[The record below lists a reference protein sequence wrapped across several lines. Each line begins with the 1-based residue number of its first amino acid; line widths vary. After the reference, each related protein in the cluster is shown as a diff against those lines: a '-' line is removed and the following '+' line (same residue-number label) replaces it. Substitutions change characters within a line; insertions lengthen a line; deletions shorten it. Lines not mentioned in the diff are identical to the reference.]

1 MPKYAK
7 IFKPRNITSVL
18 TLGGRYLWNYMIGKP
33 VIMNLNFNV
42 TNICNQNCPM
52 CNAVITGHPKA
63 EFVTLET
70 FKKYIDIFVDYGVAS
85 LSISGG
91 EPSVVA
97 GLPEMLDYAGNK
109 FPFGINLNTNLF
121 APAKTTR
128 AVAEAA
134 LRNNIRI
141 GISFD
146 GFDDVADKLRG
157 AKKVSATV
165 MENMKMVADMKKKMG
180 SKSTLNMH
188 TVISDKNLHQIK
200 QILDYSEKIGWS
212 QTLAPVNNFFYQEP
226 INPEAPLL
234 HYSEQLEDVIRY
246 ADAKPNISVSRQF
259 LNTIPKFTKGESPK
273 ICPYLTGIFRTN
285 KVFLDANGDLS
296 ICSRQGMWNI
306 NEQSIE
312 SIFHSDAYKKEVDDY
327 ISCAGCW
334 MVCYVE
340 SLLAMPKWYQNMVI
354 RKMIKLSKK
363 QKSAR
368 GVP

>member
-1 MPKYAK
+1 MSKGAK
-7 IFKPRNITSVL
+7 IFKVNNLSAAAKL
-18 TLGGRYLWNYMIGKP
+18 AARYLWNYALGKP

-63 EFVTLET
+63 EYVTLDT
-70 FKKYIDIFVDYGVAS
+70 FKKYIDIFVDYGVAT

-97 GLPEMLDYAGNK
+97 GMPAMLDYAGKK

-121 APAKTTR
+121 APEKTTR

-134 LRNNIRI
+134 LRNNVRI
-141 GISFD
+141 GTSFD
-146 GFDDVADKLRG
+146 GFDDVVDRLRG
-157 AKKVSATV
+157 AKNVSATI
-165 MENMKMVADMKKKMG
+165 MENMKMVSEMKKETG

-212 QTLAPVNNFFYQEP
+212 QTIAPVNNFFYQEP
-226 INPEAPLL
+226 ISPDAPLL

-246 ADAKPNISVSRQF
+246 AATKPNISVSRQF
-259 LNTIPKFTKGESPK
+259 LTTIPKFAKGESPK

-285 KVFLDANGDLS
+285 KVFLDVNGDLA
-296 ICSRQGMWNI
+296 ICSRKGMGNI
-306 NEQSIE
+306 NTQSIE
-312 SIFHSDAYKKEVDDY
+312 SIFQTDAYKKEVENY
-327 ISCAGCW
+327 ISCKGCW

-354 RKMIKLSKK
+354 RKMTRLSQKK
-363 QKSAR
+363 KSANCCS
-368 GVP
+368 

>member
-1 MPKYAK
+1 MSKRAR
-7 IFKPRNITSVL
+7 IFKVRKMSAVFG
-18 TLGGRYLWNYMIGKP
+18 LGGRYLLNYALGRP

-52 CNAVITGHPKA
+52 CNAVITGHPNA
-63 EFVTLET
+63 EFVTLDV
-70 FKKYIDIFVDYGVAS
+70 FRKYVDIFVDYGVAT

-91 EPSVVA
+91 EPSVVSGMPA
-97 GLPEMLDYAGNK
+97 MLDYAGRK

-146 GFDDVADKLRG
+146 GFDDVADRLRG
-157 AKKVSATV
+157 AKNVSATI
-165 MENMKMVADMKKKMG
+165 MENMRMVAEMKRESG

-200 QILDYSEKIGWS
+200 QILDYSEKMGWS

-226 INPEAPLL
+226 ISPDAPLL
-234 HYSEQLEDVIRY
+234 HHSEQLEDVIRY
-246 ADAKPNISVSRQF
+246 ALSKPNISVSRQF
-259 LNTIPKFTKGESPK
+259 LEMIPKFTKGESPK
-273 ICPYLTGIFRTN
+273 ICPYLTGVFRTN
-285 KVFLDANGDLS
+285 KVFLDVNGDLS
-296 ICSRQGMWNI
+296 ICSRKAIGNV
-306 NEQSIE
+306 NRQSIVD
-312 SIFHSDAYKKEVDDY
+312 IFRTDAYRKEIDDY
-327 ISCAGCW
+327 ISCRGCW

-340 SLLAMPKWYQNMVI
+340 ALLAMPKWYQSGVI
-354 RKMIKLSKK
+354 RKMKRLSRKK
-363 QKSAR
+363 
-368 GVP
+368 